1 MAPDSSAQPDIKLQ
15 FPDLEPVGPGT
26 PAGQYL
32 RRFWHPVFRA
42 RDLRPK
48 QAKPIE
54 ILSEKFTL
62 YRGEDGI
69 ARVTEFRCPHRGTQM
84 SIGWVEGDSIR
95 CRYHGWRYDGTG
107 QCVEQPNEEH
117 PFCANVKLRTY
128 PTHEYLGL
136 IFAYLGDGVPGSFP
150 RYADFDLPGTIVT
163 DPPEVLPCSFWN
175 RLDNDAGHV
184 PWVHR
189 TTAIR
194 ENWNHYLVLRQE
206 EIEETSYGYRSKRV
220 PGKGE
225 DQSALGMREFVHFF
239 MPNAFQFYQRTR
251 AKGYENK
258 TWWDTKITWTVPV
271 NDHTYVGFDVTR
283 TPVDGEEGLAYAA
296 DRYAQMD
303 AEGEVRWDIAEKI
316 LAGEMSLDE
325 LPADMGAATCF
336 IIEDYVT
343 QVGQGSVRGRGRE
356 HLGKGDVKP
365 VLLRRIYNRE
375 ITAMLQSQPMKDWE
389 MPEKPFQTS
398 NVPKAS

>member
-26 PAGQYL
+26 PTGQYL

-42 RDLRPK
+42 RDLKPK
-48 QAKPIE
+48 QAKPVE
-54 ILSEKFTL
+54 ILNEKFTL

-69 ARVTEFRCPHRGTQM
+69 ARITEFRCPHRGTQM

-107 QCVEQPNEEH
+107 QCVEQPNEEN
-117 PFCANVKLRTY
+117 PFCANVKIRTY
-128 PTHEYLGL
+128 PTREYLGL
-136 IFAYLGDGVPGSFP
+136 IFAYLGDGEPGPFP

-220 PGKGE
+220 AGKGE
-225 DQSALGMREFVHFF
+225 DQNALGMREFVHFF

-258 TWWDTKITWTVPV
+258 TWWDAKITWTVPV

-283 TPVDGEEGLAYAA
+283 TPVDGVEGLAYAT

-375 ITAMLQSQPMKDWE
+375 ITAMLQSQPMKEWE
-389 MPEKPFQTS
+389 MPEEPFQTG